1 MNSGAAL
8 SALQP
13 LSGSVP
19 GFQIAKSGPRAMFYV
34 SSLLKPFTTRAGRV
48 SQSSYI
54 LGFVLPFIA
63 LLGLTWLMFVGAP
76 GVLGTPGMYVLA
88 LGWTVLMATGEA
100 QNIRRWNDLG
110 NSGALYRLLRPGLVL
125 LPVLALVLQF
135 VLPAHMAMAG
145 DMAALSFM
153 IGMEFGGVAWQPAP
167 LALLAITLVGATG
180 NVLYLAITPGQQGP
194 NAYGPDPH
202 GDPMPALGG
211 ARAGGPAEADDDP
224 VKRALADY
232 QARQR
237 EAVKPAVAAARPA
250 ANPAAPAGAFGK
262 KRR

>member
-1 MNSGAAL
+1 
-8 SALQP
+8 
-13 LSGSVP
+13 
-19 GFQIAKSGPRAMFYV
+19 MFYL

-54 LGFVLPFIA
+54 LGFVLPFAA
-63 LLGLTWLMFVGAP
+63 LLGLSWLMFFGAP
-76 GVLGTPGMYVLA
+76 GLLGTPGYYAIA
-88 LGWTVLMATGEA
+88 LGWTVLMGTGDA

-145 DMAALSFM
+145 DMEALAFM

-180 NVLYLAITPGQQGP
+180 NVVYLAMMPGQQGP

-202 GDPMPALGG
+202 GGVPVTGG
-211 ARAGGPAEADDDP
+211 QHAASGQGGEDDP

-232 QARQR
+232 QARQ
-237 EAVKPAVAAARPA
+237 KAAARPVVSSVR
-250 ANPAAPAGAFGK
+250 PTGGATFGK
-262 KRR
+262 KR

>member
-1 MNSGAAL
+1 M
-8 SALQP
+8 
-13 LSGSVP
+13 P
-19 GFQIAKSGPRAMFYV
+19 GFQIAKSGARAMFYV
-34 SSLLKPFTTRAGRV
+34 SSLLRPFTTRAGRV

-54 LGFVLPFIA
+54 LGFVLPFIV
-63 LLGLTWLMFVGAP
+63 LLGLTGLMFAGAL
-76 GVLGTPGMYVLA
+76 GVLGPPGMYVVA
-88 LGWTVLMATGEA
+88 LGWTVLMATGDA

-110 NSGALYRLLRPGLVL
+110 SSGVLYRVLRPGLVL

-153 IGMEFGGVAWQPAP
+153 IGMEFGGVAWQPVP
-167 LALLAITLVGATG
+167 LALLAITLVGAAG

-211 ARAGGPAEADDDP
+211 PKPGETAGAEDDP

-237 EAVKPAVAAARPA
+237 EAVKSQVAPARAAGT
-250 ANPAAPAGAFGK
+250 PAAPAGAFGK

>member
-1 MNSGAAL
+1 
-8 SALQP
+8 
-13 LSGSVP
+13 
-19 GFQIAKSGPRAMFYV
+19 MFYP
-34 SSLLKPFTTRAGRV
+34 SSLLKLFTTRAGRV

-54 LGFVLPFIA
+54 LGFVIPFAA
-63 LLGLTWLMFVGAP
+63 LLGLSWLIFVAAP
-76 GVLGTPGMYVLA
+76 GFLGTPGQYVVA
-88 LGWTVLMATGEA
+88 LGWAVLMGTGDA

-110 NSGALYRLLRPGLVL
+110 NSGALYRLLRPGIVL

-145 DMAALSFM
+145 DMQALAFM
-153 IGMEFGGVAWQPAP
+153 MGMEFGGVAWQPAP

-180 NVLYLAITPGQQGP
+180 NVLYLAMMPGQQGP

-202 GDPMPALGG
+202 GDPMPVPGG
-211 ARAGGPAEADDDP
+211 VKVAGGQGGEDDP

-232 QARQR
+232 QARQ
-237 EAVKPAVAAARPA
+237 AAAARPVVSGARPA